1 MTLHIEQSVTP
12 HAEGWWTWAVWLAGP
27 PEVLA
32 EVEAVE
38 YILHPTFPD
47 PVRKVTDRDTNFRLE
62 ARGWGEFQLKA
73 RVHIDDSEDILLEH
87 WLELDDIAPAK
98 GLESYTYR
106 SRLPRRTVD
115 RPLLFV
121 SSAVADMNFT
131 YELKDALE
139 DEGME
144 VLMGQDLDDDQP
156 IETLLATERRSI
168 QAGLFVVSDIYNPSQ
183 DREFWAFYK
192 YEISS
197 VVVEIG
203 EHRDLPDKMENLPRF
218 QVSDIS
224 EAENVAANIAQQ
236 ILSDH

>member
-12 HAEGWWTWAVWLAGP
+12 HAEGWWVWAVWLAGP
-27 PEVLA
+27 PEILA

-47 PVRKVTDRDTNFRLE
+47 PVRKVTDRVSNFRLE
-62 ARGWGEFQLKA
+62 AQGWGEFQLKA
-73 RVHIDDSEDILLEH
+73 RVHIDDADDILLAH
-87 WLELDDIAPAK
+87 WIELDDIAPTK
-98 GLESYTYR
+98 GIESYTYR
-106 SRLPRRTVD
+106 SRLPRKTID

-139 DEGME
+139 DEGLE

-168 QAGLFVVSDIYNPSQ
+168 QAGLFVVSEIFNPSQ

-203 EHRDLPDKMENLPRF
+203 ENRELPDKMEDLPRF
-218 QVSDIS
+218 QVNDIS
-224 EAENVAANIAQQ
+224 ETENVAVNIAQQ
-236 ILSDH
+236 IRDNL